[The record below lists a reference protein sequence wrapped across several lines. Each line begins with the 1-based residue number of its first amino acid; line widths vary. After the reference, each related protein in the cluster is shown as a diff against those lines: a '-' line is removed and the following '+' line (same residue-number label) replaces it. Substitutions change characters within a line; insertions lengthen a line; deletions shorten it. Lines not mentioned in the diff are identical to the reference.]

1 MVKNMNKKMNTAANE
16 AALRKRITQ
25 LAQKPTEALFGQY
38 NSHSVGLSQALADQL
53 LAAHGPNVIQGK
65 KAAPWPLQLL
75 MSMVNPFSLVLMV
88 IAAVSFV
95 VDVSLAPAGQ
105 KSYATFWI
113 IWVMIVVSG
122 ALEFFTKR
130 SSQQAADTLKKLVHN
145 TATVLRDGIP
155 AELPMAQ
162 VVPGDVVL
170 LSAGDMLP
178 ADVRI
183 LQSKDLFIRQA
194 ALTGESEAVEKSAV
208 AGEASKTLT
217 DISNICFFGCDVV
230 SGSGAA
236 LVLATGN
243 ETYLAMM
250 AHTLVS
256 KRAQSSFEKGVSD
269 VSKLLMRMMFVML
282 PIILVAN
289 GVIKRDWMGAL
300 LFAMSLAVGLTPE
313 MLPVI
318 LSSTLARGAM
328 VMSKKKTIIKNPSA
342 IQSFGAMDVLC
353 TDKTG
358 TLTEDKIV
366 LEKYLDVHGQEDL
379 RVLRYAYFNS
389 LFQTGMKNLIDVA
402 IMERAQRE
410 GLEQSSYGYTK
421 VDEIPFDFSRRR
433 MSVVLMDQS
442 KQTRL
447 ITKGAIEEML
457 SICTRCEYQGS
468 ELALDD
474 ALRAEILQVSGELN
488 DQGLRVLGIARK
500 NEVAPAGA
508 FDVADEQQMVLIGFV
523 AFLDPPK
530 PSAAEAIRALEE
542 HGVRTVVLTGD
553 NERVSRTICAKVGL
567 DVSSVLLG
575 EDVDAMEDAALLQSA
590 QHTAVFAKLSPQ
602 QKARVVAA
610 LQAGGHTVG
619 YMGDGINDVS
629 AMYQADVGISVDG
642 AVDIAKETADVILLE
657 KSLMVLE
664 RGVVEGRR
672 TFGNIV
678 KYIKMAAS
686 GNFGNIFSVLIAS
699 VFLPF
704 LPMLPVQLL
713 AQNLLYDFSQLAIP
727 VDTVDEEYLRKPRKW
742 DAKDIAR
749 YMFTL
754 GPVSSL
760 FDILAFVVLYYAMGF
775 KTPQQA
781 AYFQTGWF
789 VVGLVSQTLI
799 VHLIRTSK
807 KPFLQSRAAWPLMA
821 STLLVAAA
829 GLIIPYTF
837 VGTALDMARLPG
849 VFYLWLIG
857 ILAGYALVVELVK
870 KHYVKRHGQWL

>member
-1 MVKNMNKKMNTAANE
+1 MKTKKNFAANE
-16 AALRKRITQ
+16 ATLRKRMKQ
-25 LAQKPTEALFGQY
+25 LASKPADALFEQY
-38 NSHSVGLSQALADQL
+38 NSHSVGLSQQLAGQL
-53 LAAHGPNVIQGK
+53 LVAHGENVIQAK
-65 KAAPWPLQLL
+65 KPTPWPLQLL
-75 MSMVNPFSLVLMV
+75 RSMVNPFSLVLMV

-95 VDVSLAPAGQ
+95 VDVSLAPPGQ

-113 IWVMIVVSG
+113 IWVMILASG

-130 SSQQAADTLKKLVHN
+130 SSEQSAQSLKKLVNN
-145 TATVLRDGIP
+145 TACVLRDGIP
-155 AELPMAQ
+155 MEIPMAQ
-162 VVPGDVVL
+162 VVPGDVAL

-194 ALTGESEAVEKSAV
+194 TLTGESEPVEKSAQPD
-208 AGEASKTLT
+208 AGDKALT
-217 DISNICFFGCDVV
+217 DMENICFFGCDVV
-230 SGSGAA
+230 SGSAVA
-236 LVLATGN
+236 LVLATGD

-250 AHTLVS
+250 AHTLAS
-256 KRAQSSFEKGVSD
+256 KRAQTSFDKGVSD
-269 VSKLLMRMMFVML
+269 VSRLLMRMMLVML
-282 PIILVAN
+282 PVVLLAN
-289 GVIKRDWMGAL
+289 GLIKRDWMGAL
-300 LFAMSLAVGLTPE
+300 LFSMSLAVGLTPE

-318 LSSTLARGAM
+318 LSSTLASGALA
-328 VMSKKKTIIKNPSA
+328 MSKKKTIIKNPSA

-366 LEKYLDVHGQEDL
+366 LEKYLDIHGQDDL

-389 LFQTGMKNLIDVA
+389 LFQTGMKNMIDLA
-402 IMERAQRE
+402 IIQRACRE
-410 GLEQSSYGYTK
+410 GLEQSSHSYTK

-433 MSVVLMDQS
+433 MSVVLEDERRR
-442 KQTRL
+442 TRL

-457 SICTRCEYQGS
+457 SVCTKCEYQGE
-468 ELALDD
+468 ELPLSSAIHD
-474 ALRAEILQVSGELN
+474 EILQLSGQLN
-488 DQGLRVLGIARK
+488 DQGLRVLGVARK
-500 NEVAPAGA
+500 NEVSPAGA
-508 FDVADEQQMVLIGFV
+508 FSAQDEQEMVLMGFV

-530 PSAAEAIRALEE
+530 ATAAQAIRALTD
-542 HGVRTVVLTGD
+542 HGVRVVVLTGD
-553 NERVSRTICAKVGL
+553 NQRVSRTICAKVGL
-567 DVSSVLLG
+567 DVSRVLLG
-575 EDVDAMEDAALLQSA
+575 EDVDAMDDAALLTAARQV
-590 QHTAVFAKLSPQ
+590 AVFAKLSPQ

-664 RGVVEGRR
+664 RGVLEGRR

-727 VDTVDEEYLRKPRKW
+727 VDSVDEEYLKQPRKW

-760 FDILAFVVLYYAMGF
+760 FDIVAFAVLYYALGF
-775 KTPQQA
+775 RTAEQA
-781 AYFQTGWF
+781 VYFQTGWF

-807 KPFLQSRAAWPLMA
+807 KPFLQSRAAWPLML
-821 STLLVAAA
+821 STIAVALA
-829 GLIIPYTF
+829 GLVIPYTF
-837 VGTALDMARLPG
+837 VGVALDMARLPG
-849 VFYLWLIG
+849 AFYVWLG
-857 ILAGYALVVELVK
+857 VILAGYALTVELVK
-870 KHYVKRHGQWL
+870 RYYVKRHGQWL